1 MKPVTRKIRLDQLL
15 VSRGLAESHSRAL
28 ALIMAGQVR
37 VDGEVVS
44 KAGTPVA
51 ADAEIACG
59 PRQPFVSRGG
69 QKLAGAL
76 DAFGIDATGVV
87 ALDAGASTGGF
98 TDCLLQ
104 KGAAHVFAADV
115 GHGQLDQKIAD
126 DPRVTVMDRTNVR
139 HLTPAS
145 LPQAMDMVVGDLS
158 FISLALVLPA
168 LAALVRPG
176 GTLVLLVKP
185 QFEVDRRN
193 VGKGGIVRDPDTR
206 DAAVDSVIAAARG
219 CGLEFLGRATSP
231 ITGAKGNVE
240 FLIHLRRPADANVSN
255 QEGTP

>member
-1 MKPVTRKIRLDQLL
+1 MTPVTRKIRLDQLL
-15 VSRGLAESHSRAL
+15 VSRGLAESHAHAL

-51 ADAEIACG
+51 ADAQVTRG

-115 GHGQLDQKIAD
+115 GHGQLDTRIAG

-139 HLTPAS
+139 HLTPAN

-240 FLIHLRRPADANVSN
+240 FLIHLRRPADTNK
-255 QEGTP
+255 GDTP